1 MNDKWN
7 PRLWLRDW
15 LNKPSIAEG
24 VTPQCSLESPTYKV
38 QLEEGKVAGI
48 SILADRFSVTQQ
60 GEPPLFPEWLARMRG
75 VGAEIVDRRASIG
88 LLDAR
93 STTSPSPC
101 PLEREGARPE
111 SSELPGFAGT
121 SDHP

>member
-24 VTPQCSLESPTYKV
+24 VTPRCSLESPTYKI
-38 QLEEGKVAGI
+38 QLEEGKIAGI

-60 GEPPLFPEWLARMRG
+60 GEPLPFGKRLARNCA
-75 VGAEIVDRRASIG
+75 GAEVKPADGR
-88 LLDAR
+88 
-93 STTSPSPC
+93 
-101 PLEREGARPE
+101 
-111 SSELPGFAGT
+111 
-121 SDHP
+121 